1 MLYVSSHGDSK
12 NPELITPFKVAA
24 AMDKARLSKEESKT
38 IKTTILGNENLETD
52 NAEHEKKLNE
62 GDVKGTSSVNVLWME
77 EQKKRSVELLH
88 LFQNSHFFTRL
99 SEAEEQVLAKSSPS
113 GEEVDDG
120 AASASPSE
128 HRKSTESSQPL
139 PILMERG
146 GFDPRYAG
154 GVARNARCYSFDNGI
169 IAVCLLFQDLVSFFP
184 YIY

>member
-52 NAEHEKKLNE
+52 NAEHEN
-62 GDVKGTSSVNVLWME
+62 VKGTSSVNVLWME

-99 SEAEEQVLAKSSPS
+99 SEAEEQVLANSSPS
-113 GEEVDDG
+113 GEEVDDR

-154 GVARNARCYSFDNGI
+154 GVARNARCYSFGNGI